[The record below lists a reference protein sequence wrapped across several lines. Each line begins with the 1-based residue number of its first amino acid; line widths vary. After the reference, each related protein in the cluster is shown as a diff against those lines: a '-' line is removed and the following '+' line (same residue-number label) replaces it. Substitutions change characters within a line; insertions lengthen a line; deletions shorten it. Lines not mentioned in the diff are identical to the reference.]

1 MADERQ
7 DYTSLVIQAEKAVA
21 SVKDPD
27 LKRIAFERVL
37 GDLLSRPSRTAT
49 KNKSGGATRAKTLTP
64 ASKSG
69 PKAYVEEMIGD
80 GFFAEPKTIS
90 MVKIELEN
98 RGHHIATTS
107 LSGPLQKLCQ
117 EKALRRQK
125 SKDLGAFSYSKW

>member
-37 GDLLSRPSRTAT
+37 GDLLSQSSPPSAR
-49 KNKSGGATRAKTLTP
+49 NKSGGKTRAKTLAP

-69 PKAYVEEMIGD
+69 PKAYIEEMIGD
-80 GFFAEPKTIS
+80 GFFTEPKTIS
-90 MVKIELEN
+90 MVKNELEN
-98 RGHHIATTS
+98 HGHHIATTS

-125 SKDLGAFSYSKW
+125 SKDLGAFAYSKW